1 MVTLHDIA
9 WQPATSNQ
17 QPATMSTKHQLGLI
31 GYPLSHS
38 FSKKY
43 FGEKFEKENIAGYH
57 YELFPIPSI
66 ENLPQLI
73 DSQPNLLGLN
83 ITIPYKQA
91 ALPYLDAISEEEEK
105 VGAVNTIKFVDGQ
118 LKGYN
123 TDVYGFE
130 ISLRKLLA
138 TAAIPLQEMNSLVLG
153 TGGAAKAVV
162 YVLEK
167 LGITPQLVSR
177 SAKASQITYEDINAE
192 CMAKHQV
199 IVNTTPLGMS
209 PNVDTAPNLPYEHLT
224 DQHFLYD
231 LVYNPEV
238 TKFLQMGLNHGTPI
252 MNGLEMLY
260 LQAEK
265 SWSSWTEERGD

>member
-1 MVTLHDIA
+1 M
-9 WQPATSNQ
+9 
-17 QPATMSTKHQLGLI
+17 HQLGLI

-43 FGEKFEKENIAGYH
+43 FGEKFEEENIAGYH
-57 YELFPIPSI
+57 YELYPIPKI
-66 ENLPQLI
+66 EDLKQLI
-73 DSQPNLLGLN
+73 QAHPNLLGLN
-83 ITIPYKQA
+83 ITIPYKQV
-91 ALPYLDAISEEEEK
+91 ALPYLDAISEEAEK
-105 VGAVNTIKFVDGQ
+105 VGAVNTIKFSNGK

-130 ISLRKLLA
+130 ISLRKLLEPA
-138 TAAIPLQEMNSLVLG
+138 TVPLNQMNALVLG
-153 TGGAAKAVV
+153 TGGAAKAVT
-162 YVLEK
+162 YVLDK
-167 LGITPQLVSR
+167 LGIKPQLVSR
-177 SAKASQITYEDINAE
+177 SAKSGQITYQDIDEE

-209 PNVDTAPNLPYEHLT
+209 PNSDTAPDLPYDYLS

-238 TKFLQMGLNHGTPI
+238 TKFLQMGLNKNAQI

-265 SWSSWTEERGD
+265 SWSIWTEENDN

>member
-1 MVTLHDIA
+1 MTI
-9 WQPATSNQ
+9 
-17 QPATMSTKHQLGLI
+17 KHQLGLI

-43 FGEKFEKENIAGYH
+43 FGEKFKEEEIIGYN
-57 YELFPIPSI
+57 YELFPLPTI
-66 ENLPQLI
+66 EDLPQLI
-73 DSQPNLLGLN
+73 AAHPNLLGLN
-83 ITIPYKQA
+83 ITIPYKQD
-91 ALPYLDAISEEEEK
+91 ALPYLDVISEEAQK
-105 VGAVNTIKFVDGQ
+105 VGAVNTIKFHNGQ

-138 TAAIPLQEMNSLVLG
+138 TAKTPFHQMNALVLG
-153 TGGAAKAVV
+153 TGGAAKAVT
-162 YVLEK
+162 YVLDK
-167 LGITPQLVSR
+167 LQIKAQLVSR
-177 SAKASQITYEDINAE
+177 SEKKGQITYQDIDEE
-192 CMAKHQV
+192 CMQKHQI

-209 PNVDTAPNLPYEHLT
+209 PNIDNAPDLPYNHLS

-238 TKFLQMGLNHGTPI
+238 TKFLQMGLNNNSKI

-265 SWSSWTEERGD
+265 SWSIWTKEG

>member
-1 MVTLHDIA
+1 MII
-9 WQPATSNQ
+9 
-17 QPATMSTKHQLGLI
+17 KHQLGLI
-31 GYPLSHS
+31 GYPLTHS

-43 FGEKFEKENIAGYH
+43 FGEKFKQEEIAGYN
-57 YELFPIPSI
+57 YELFPIPTI
-66 ENLPQLI
+66 EDLPKLI
-73 DSQPNLLGLN
+73 AAHPNLLGLN

-91 ALPYLDAISEEEEK
+91 ALPYLDIISEEAQK
-105 VGAVNTIKFVDGQ
+105 VGAVNTIKFHNGK

-138 TAAIPLQEMNSLVLG
+138 TAETPLHQLNALVLG
-153 TGGAAKAVV
+153 TGGAAKAVT
-162 YVLEK
+162 YVLDK
-167 LGITPQLVSR
+167 LQIKAQLVSR
-177 SAKASQITYEDINAE
+177 SKKKGQITYQDIDAV
-192 CMAKHQV
+192 CMQNHQI

-209 PNVDTAPNLPYEHLT
+209 PNIDNAPDLPYKHLSY
-224 DQHFLYD
+224 QHFLYD

-238 TKFLQMGLNHGTPI
+238 TKFLQMGLNNNSKI

-265 SWSSWTEERGD
+265 SWSIWTKEG